1 MWNFDIG
8 EALSLTVIGLGAVFF
23 VLFLILTMTL
33 LLKRV
38 LPSAKS
44 PEPVPESPQ
53 EGASSESLESNRK
66 EMAAVAAVV
75 ATLALD
81 EQDSPPTRDGAAP
94 GSAWRRYGREQAMGS
109 LGRRGWR
116 R

>member
-23 VLFLILTMTL
+23 VLFLILAMTL

-38 LPSAKS
+38 LPSAKGS
-44 PEPVPESPQ
+44 ELPPESPQ
-53 EGASSESLESNRK
+53 EGARSETNDK
-66 EMAAVAAVV
+66 ELAAVAAVA

-81 EQDSPPTRDGAAP
+81 ERDGPPTQDSAVP
-94 GSAWRRYGREQAMGS
+94 GSTWRRYGREQAMS
-109 LGRRGWR
+109 SRGRRGWR
-116 R
+116 K

>member
-1 MWNFDIG
+1 MWNFDIS

-38 LPSAKS
+38 LPSPKS
-44 PEPVPESPQ
+44 TELPPESPR
-53 EGASSESLESNRK
+53 ESARPERNDK
-66 EMAAVAAVV
+66 ELAAVAAVA

-81 EQDSPPTRDGAAP
+81 ERDGPPTQDGAAP
-94 GSAWRRYGREQAMGS
+94 GSAWRRYGRERAMS
-109 LGRRGWR
+109 SRGRRGWR
-116 R
+116 K